1 MEADEIYNLAVS
13 LYEKEEYDKALPLF
27 LKLADMYKGANDN
40 LLPKNATLFGYIGN
54 IYLVKNEIS
63 WH

>member
-27 LKLADMYKGANDN
+27 LKSADMYKGANDN
-40 LLPKNATLFGYIGN
+40 FCYNFN
-54 IYLVKNEIS
+54 QNR
-63 WH
+63 